1 MIQDFLAQRAFGL
14 IGLLGQVG
22 GFAFDHGSE
31 AGEIPDE
38 VLQGF
43 AADFLLM
50 LQTTGQDC
58 YFLLHEGFE
67 RIESFREFG
76 SERCSFPDEILFK
89 GGEAPVVITDLC
101 SEENVSNLFEIAVLC
116 MVVGC

>member
-1 MIQDFLAQRAFGL
+1 MIQDFVAERAFGL

-22 GFAFDHGSE
+22 GFAFDHDSE

-43 AADFLLM
+43 AADFLFM
-50 LQTTGQDC
+50 LQATGQDG

-67 RIESFREFG
+67 RIESFRELG
-76 SERCSFPDEILFK
+76 SERGSFLDEILFK

-101 SEENVSNLFEIAVLC
+101 SEEDVANLFEIAVLC
-116 MVVGC
+116 IVVT